1 MKKSVTVSIESEKL
15 TALEMYLGQ
24 KNMRLSEELEKYA
37 EQLYTKTVPQNVR
50 DFIEMTTAKKPP
62 KKVKERI
69 LSDNENCA
77 EP

>member
-24 KNMRLSEELEKYA
+24 KNMKLSDELEKFA

-50 DFIEMTTAKKPP
+50 DFIEMSATKSRQRK
-62 KKVKERI
+62 
-69 LSDNENCA
+69 
-77 EP
+77 

>member
-24 KNMRLSEELEKYA
+24 KNMKLSDELKRFA

-50 DFIEMTTAKKPP
+50 DFIEMSATKKPP
-62 KKVKERI
+62 KKVKNEMVI
-69 LSDNENCA
+69 SANENN
-77 EP
+77 

>member
-24 KNMRLSEELEKYA
+24 KNMKLSDELERFA

-50 DFIEMTTAKKPP
+50 DFIEMSATKKPP
-62 KKVKERI
+62 KKVK
-69 LSDNENCA
+69 NEIAVQSENNI
-77 EP
+77 EQ

>member
-1 MKKSVTVSIESEKL
+1 MKKSITVSVESEKL

-50 DFIEMTTAKKPP
+50 DFIEMSATKKPP
-62 KKVKERI
+62 KKAK
-69 LSDNENCA
+69 NETAVQSENNI
-77 EP
+77 EQ

>member
-37 EQLYTKTVPQNVR
+37 EQLYAKTVPQNVR

-62 KKVKERI
+62 KKVKETI

-77 EP
+77 QP

>member
-50 DFIEMTTAKKPP
+50 DFIEMSATKKPP